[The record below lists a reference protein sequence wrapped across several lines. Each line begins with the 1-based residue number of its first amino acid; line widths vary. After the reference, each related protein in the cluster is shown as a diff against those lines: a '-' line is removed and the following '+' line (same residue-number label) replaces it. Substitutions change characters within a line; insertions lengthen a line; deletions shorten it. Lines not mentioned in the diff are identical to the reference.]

1 MDSHVREL
9 LDLVIRWVHV
19 IAGIMWIGNSMLF
32 NWLDRNLVKRDG
44 AGEGHEGEIWM
55 VHSGGFYQVEKKQL
69 APSEL
74 PAALHWFKWQNGVTW
89 LSGMFLLGVVY
100 YLGGGSYLL
109 DPSVSKIGYGTAV
122 AVSLGAVVL
131 SWVLYDLVWK
141 ALGPRAPIVASVIS
155 LAWVVAISFALGQL
169 LSGRAAFLHVGVVL
183 GTIMTGNVWMVIL
196 PSQRE
201 LIAQTKS
208 GQRQATDLAKRAKQ
222 RSIHNNYMTFPL
234 LFIMVSNH
242 YPSTYTSSHAWLT
255 LAVIAATGA
264 GVRYLMNIRFW
275 FARWVPVLSTIVA
288 SGLVALFFLTAPKR
302 TASVRAADAPPV
314 AFKTVQSV
322 ITQRCVGC
330 HSQSPTD
337 DVWKVAPAGLMLDT
351 PAQIKAMAPRIKER
365 VVITR
370 NMPLA
375 NKTQITD
382 GERELLGDWID
393 QGARVE

>member
-1 MDSHVREL
+1 MDPHVREL

-32 NWLDRNLVKRDG
+32 NWLDRNLVKKEG

-69 APSEL
+69 APSEM
-74 PAALHWFKWQNGVTW
+74 PAMLHWFKWQNGITW
-89 LSGMFLLGVVY
+89 ISGIFLLGVVY
-100 YLGGGSYLL
+100 YLGGGAYLL
-109 DPSVSKIGYGTAV
+109 DPSISKIGFGPAV
-122 AVSLGAVVL
+122 ALSLGTIIGTWA
-131 SWVLYDLVWK
+131 LYDLLWK
-141 ALGPRAPIVASVIS
+141 TVGKRAPIVAAAIS
-155 LAWVVAISFALGQL
+155 LAYVVGVSYGLLNL
-169 LSGRAAFLHVGVVL
+169 LSGRAAFLHVGVML
-183 GTIMTGNVWMVIL
+183 GTLMTGNVWMVIM

-201 LIAQTKS
+201 LIAQTLS
-208 GQRQATDLAKRAKQ
+208 GQRQATTLAKRAKE

-242 YPSTYTSSHAWLT
+242 YPSTYGSGHAWLT

-264 GVRYLMNIRFW
+264 GVRHLMNIRFY
-275 FARWVPVLSTIVA
+275 FAKWIPVLSAIVA
-288 SGLVALFFLTAPKR
+288 SGLVALFFLTAPKKV
-302 TASVRAADAPPV
+302 ASSRPADAPPV
-314 AFKTVQSV
+314 AFKTVRSV
-322 ITQRCVGC
+322 VNQRCVPC

-337 DVWKVAPAGLMLDT
+337 DTWKTAPAGIMLDT
-351 PAQIKAMAPRIKER
+351 PEQVKAMASRIKER

-370 NMPLA
+370 NMPLG

-393 QGARVE
+393 QGAKVD